1 MIQTGATHIGLG
13 ETAMES
19 GQTEDFPLVIKYRD
33 IPVTD
38 EVAERNRRTLLD
50 GLDKLFGGDVE
61 GFWAIYDPDVV
72 FYEASCLP
80 YGGEH
85 KGIAAAR
92 AAHGQIEQT
101 FGYLHSVFE
110 AVLAAEDIVILYQT
124 ITFEVRDNGNKG
136 SLPVAE
142 LFRFRDG
149 KVIEW
154 RAHYFDACMVA
165 KAIKGE

>member
-1 MIQTGATHIGLG
+1 
-13 ETAMES
+13 MES
-19 GQTEDFPLVIKYRD
+19 GQNADYPITRRYRD

-38 EVAERNRRTLLD
+38 EVAERNRKTLL
-50 GLDKLFGGDVE
+50 GALDRLFAGDPE

-72 FYEASCLP
+72 FHEASCLP

-85 KGIAAAR
+85 RGIAATR
-92 AAHGQIEQT
+92 AAFAQMERT
-101 FGYLHSVFE
+101 FSGMKSDFE

-124 ITFEVRDNGNKG
+124 ISFRVAANGNTG
-136 SLPVAE
+136 ALPVGE

-154 RAHYFDACMVA
+154 RALYFDACLVA
-165 KAIKGE
+165 KAIEGD

>member
-1 MIQTGATHIGLG
+1 MDTGQ
-13 ETAMES
+13 S
-19 GQTEDFPLVIKYRD
+19 EDQAIVMRFRD

-38 EVAERNRRTLLD
+38 AVAEGNRRILIDALK
-50 GLDKLFGGDVE
+50 KLIGGDSE

-72 FYEASCLP
+72 FHEASCLP

-85 KGIAAAR
+85 RGLAATK
-92 AAHGQIEQT
+92 AAFAQIEET
-101 FGYLHSVFE
+101 FGAMKSVFE

-124 ITFEVRDNGNKG
+124 ITFTVRGNGNSG

-142 LFRFRDG
+142 LFRFRNG

-154 RAHYFDACMVA
+154 RAHYFDACLVA
-165 KAIKGE
+165 TAING

>member
-1 MIQTGATHIGLG
+1 
-13 ETAMES
+13 MES
-19 GQTEDFPLVIKYRD
+19 GQSSEFPIVLRYRD

-38 EVAERNRRTLLD
+38 PVAERNRKTLLG
-50 GLDKLFGGDVE
+50 GLDKLLGGDVE

-72 FYEASCLP
+72 FHEASCLP
-80 YGGEH
+80 YGGAH

-92 AAHGQIEQT
+92 AAHGRIEQT
-101 FGYLHSVFE
+101 FGSLHSVFE

-124 ITFEVRDNGNKG
+124 ITFQVRDNGNTG

-142 LFRFRDG
+142 LFRSRDG

-154 RAHYFDACMVA
+154 RAHYFDACLVA
-165 KAIKGE
+165 QAIKGEGTRQ

>member
-1 MIQTGATHIGLG
+1 
-13 ETAMES
+13 MES
-19 GQTEDFPLVIKYRD
+19 GQTADFPIDMQFRD
-33 IPVTD
+33 IPVVD
-38 EVAERNRRTLLD
+38 EVAERNRKTLLG
-50 GLDKLFGGDVE
+50 GLKKLFSGDVE

-85 KGIAAAR
+85 RGIEAAR
-92 AAHGQIEQT
+92 AAHLQIEEV
-101 FGYLHSVFE
+101 FGNLKSVFE

-124 ITFEVRDNGNKG
+124 ITFTVRENGNSG
-136 SLPVAE
+136 TMPVAE

-149 KVIEW
+149 KVVEW

-165 KAIKGE
+165 KAINGEGS